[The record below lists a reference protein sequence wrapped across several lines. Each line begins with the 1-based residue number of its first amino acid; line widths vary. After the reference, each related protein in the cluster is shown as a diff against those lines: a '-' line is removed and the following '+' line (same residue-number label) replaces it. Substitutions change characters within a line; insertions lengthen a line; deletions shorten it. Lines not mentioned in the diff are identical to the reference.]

1 MIKVKGVQDIV
12 IKYGYK
18 LCLLIVLGI
27 ITYGCNNQSSL
38 NLNKLTI
45 GVVSYGEGIVS
56 LSNYERLQQY
66 LARKTNSIVEL
77 EPTYNELQALEQIQR
92 KNWSIVFAPPGLAA
106 IAIGQELYT
115 PIFPLEKISNL
126 ERSVIVVKA
135 DSDIGKLGDL
145 SNQTI
150 ALGKRGSAASYYL
163 PLYDLYGLTL
173 AKVIF
178 ASTPKQILQLI
189 SEGKVKSGAL
199 AEYEYERHH
208 KDFPNTKFR
217 ILHKSRWI
225 PAGVVLLSPDIESN
239 QQEQIK
245 TIMIE
250 APTDIAADAGYI
262 PTFQVPDY
270 QEFIKLVNKV
280 QPLEEQVR
288 QTPAT
293 LIIQQEERES
303 SEN

>member
-1 MIKVKGVQDIV
+1 MIKVKGVQKITV
-12 IKYGYK
+12 KYGYK
-18 LCLLIVLGI
+18 LCLFIVLGLF
-27 ITYGCNNQSSL
+27 TYGCNNQSSL
-38 NLNKLTI
+38 NLDKLTI
-45 GVVSYGEGIVS
+45 GVVSYGEGTVS
-56 LSNYERLQQY
+56 ISNYERLQQY

-106 IAIGQELYT
+106 IAIGKELYS
-115 PIFPLEKISNL
+115 PVFPLEKISNL
-126 ERSVIVVKA
+126 ERSLIVVRA
-135 DSDIGKLGDL
+135 DSNISKLGDL

-150 ALGKRGSAASYYL
+150 ALGKRGSAAGYYL

-189 SEGKVKSGAL
+189 SEGKVESGAL
-199 AEYEYERHH
+199 AEYEYERYQR
-208 KDFPNTKFR
+208 DFPNTKFR

-225 PAGVVLLSPDIESN
+225 PAGAVLLSPNIESN

-270 QEFIKLVNKV
+270 REFIKLVDKV

-303 SEN
+303 PEN

>member
-1 MIKVKGVQDIV
+1 MSHV
-12 IKYGYK
+12 YK
-18 LCLLIVLGI
+18 LFLFIFLGI
-27 ITYGCNNQSSL
+27 FTCSCNNQSHL
-38 NLNKLTI
+38 NLEKLTI
-45 GVVSYGEGIVS
+45 GVVSYGEGAVS
-56 LSNYERLQQY
+56 ISQYERLQQY

-106 IAIGQELYT
+106 IAIDRELYS
-115 PIFPLEKISNL
+115 PIFPLEKVSNL
-126 ERSVIVVKA
+126 ERSVIVIRA
-135 DSDIGKLGDL
+135 DSNIRALADL

-150 ALGKRGSAASYYL
+150 ALGKRGSAAGYYL

-173 AKVIF
+173 AKIIF

-189 SEGKVKSGAL
+189 SEGKVESGAL
-199 AEYEYERHH
+199 AEYEYERYQ
-208 KDFPNTKFR
+208 KDFPNTKFK
-217 ILHKSRWI
+217 ILHKSRWV
-225 PAGVVLLSPDIESN
+225 PAGVVLLSPNVEYN

-250 APTDIAADAGYI
+250 APADIVSDAGYV
-262 PTFQVPDY
+262 PSFQVPNY

-280 QPLEEQVR
+280 KPLEKQVR

-293 LIIQQEERES
+293 LVIQQEK
-303 SEN
+303 SE